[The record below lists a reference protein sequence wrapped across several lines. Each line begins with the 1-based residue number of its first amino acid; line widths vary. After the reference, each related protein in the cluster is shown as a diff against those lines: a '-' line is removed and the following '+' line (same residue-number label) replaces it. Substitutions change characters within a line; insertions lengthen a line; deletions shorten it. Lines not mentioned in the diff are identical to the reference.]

1 MPNTKV
7 LESKK
12 AQVEVITEK
21 LKGVSGVLVD
31 YKGISVAE
39 DTELR
44 IKLRAEG
51 VDYAVV
57 KNTLLR
63 FAVNKVGY
71 QELEPLLSGTTS
83 LATSADNAVAPA
95 KVIKEF
101 ADKLE
106 DKFTIK
112 GGFYDG
118 KVISVSEV
126 NALASIPDLPI
137 LQAQLLGTL
146 LAPIAQLALVVKL
159 VAEKGGAEAE
169 APAEVAAPEAE
180 AAPEAAAPE
189 AEAPAEEA
197 APEAE
202 AEAPAVEAPA
212 EEAEAP
218 AETPAE

>member
-12 AQVEVITEK
+12 SQVEAITEK

-44 IKLRAEG
+44 VKLRAEG
-51 VDYAVV
+51 VDYSVV

-63 FAVNKVGY
+63 FAVNNVGY

-83 LATSADNAVAPA
+83 LATSVDNAVAPA

-137 LQAQLLGTL
+137 LRAQLLGTL

-159 VAEKGGAEAE
+159 VAEKGGAADVAPAAE
-169 APAEVAAPEAE
+169 APAEET
-180 AAPEAAAPE
+180 
-189 AEAPAEEA
+189 APAEEA
-197 APEAE
+197 APEAA
-202 AEAPAVEAPA
+202 AEVP
-212 EEAEAP
+212 AEAP
-218 AETPAE
+218 AEAAEPAEAAAE